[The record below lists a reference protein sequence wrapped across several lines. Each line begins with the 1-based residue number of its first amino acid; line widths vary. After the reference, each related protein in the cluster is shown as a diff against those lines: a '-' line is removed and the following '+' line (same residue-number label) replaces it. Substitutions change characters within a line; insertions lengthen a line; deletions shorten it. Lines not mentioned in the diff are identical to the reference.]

1 MRVAIVAD
9 WLTAFGGAER
19 VIAEL
24 ALLYPE
30 APIFT
35 TVAHARRLGPIPL
48 QRTKATPLQSWAR
61 VLRRHQLLLPWM
73 PRAIE
78 EIDLRGYDVILSS
91 SHAVAKGCIPPPT
104 AVHVCYCHTPMRYAW
119 EMEEQYFDDFRVPK
133 SARALLRRMLKHI
146 RRWDLQ
152 TAKRVDR
159 FIANSTTTQE
169 RIRRIYARESVVIP
183 PPVHDRFFQ
192 QEIGT
197 KPAVRGPEALSS
209 RPSLGAE
216 GRPEWEARS
225 PKSYFLSVSRLV
237 PYKRVDLLIA
247 AANAKGFPLCIAGE
261 GGDRRRLERLAGP
274 TVRFLGRVPDED
286 LPGLYRGASAFLF
299 PAFEDAGLVPMEAQA
314 CGVPVIAYGRG
325 GVRDTVKDG
334 VTGIFFREQS
344 LASLLDAIERW
355 TAVSW
360 NPQVIRAHARPCAA
374 GRFRERVSEE
384 VGRAVHRVRCR

>member
-35 TVAHARRLGPIPL
+35 TVAHARRLGPFPVQKIKVTSL
-48 QRTKATPLQSWAR
+48 QLWEL

-73 PRAIE
+73 PRAVE
-78 EIDLRGYDVILSS
+78 AIDLRGYDVILSS

-133 SARALLRRMLKHI
+133 SARALLRRMLKRI

-152 TAKRVDR
+152 TAKRVDH

-169 RIRRIYARESVVIP
+169 RIRRIYARESIVIS

-192 QEIGT
+192 QEIS
-197 KPAVRGPEALSS
+197 P
-209 RPSLGAE
+209 
-216 GRPEWEARS
+216 RPEVLG

-247 AANAKGFPLCIAGE
+247 AANANGLPLRIAGDGE
-261 GGDRRRLERLAGP
+261 DRRRLERLAGP

-325 GVRDTVKDG
+325 GVCDTVKDG

-360 NPQVIRAHARPCAA
+360 DPQVIRAHARQCAA
-374 GRFRERVSEE
+374 GRFREQVMEE
-384 VGRAVHRVRCR
+384 VERACCKLSGNAQT

>member
-1 MRVAIVAD
+1 MRVAIMTD

-35 TVAHARRLGPIPL
+35 TVVRAAGLGPLPL
-48 QRTKATPLQSWAR
+48 RRVRVTPLQQWMR
-61 VLRRHQLLLPWM
+61 ILRRHQLLLPWM
-73 PRAIE
+73 PRATE

-91 SHAVAKGCIPPPT
+91 SHAVAKGCVPPPA

-119 EMEEQYFDDFRVPK
+119 EMEEQYFDDFHIPEKMR
-133 SARALLRRMLKHI
+133 SHLRRILKRI

-152 TAKRVDR
+152 TAKRVDH

-192 QEIGT
+192 QDIGPSPQST
-197 KPAVRGPEALSS
+197 VRGPE
-209 RPSLGAE
+209 PFGAE
-216 GRPEWEARS
+216 WPVPS
-225 PKSYFLSVSRLV
+225 PYFLSVCRLV

-247 AANAKGFPLCIAGE
+247 AANAGKLPLCIAGE
-261 GGDRRRLERLAGP
+261 GHDQRRLERMAGP
-274 TVRFLGRVPDED
+274 TVRFLGRVSDED
-286 LPGLYRGASAFLF
+286 LPGLYGGASALLF
-299 PAFEDAGLVPMEAQA
+299 PAFEDAGLAPMEAQA
-314 CGVPVIAYGRG
+314 CGVPVIAYSRG

-334 VTGIFFREQS
+334 ATGIFFREQS
-344 LASLLDAIERW
+344 IASLRDAIERW
-355 TAVSW
+355 KTCLW
-360 NPQVIRAHARPCAA
+360 DPQTIRAHARQFAA
-374 GRFRERVSEE
+374 VRFRERVMEE
-384 VGRAVHRVRCR
+384 VGRACCKLSGNAQT